1 MTVWLAFTRSPDIQ
15 ALGWTL
21 IHFLWQGTLIAL
33 VLKSALAILHPHRA
47 QLRYWTAAVTL
58 ALLMMVPMLTFMTRR
73 ATTAPI
79 HSRVASEPG
88 MIVVKPAS
96 PAMSAVDGP
105 VPAVQRTHAS
115 QPLTDFVLLRPDR
128 WTRELQAQLPDVLA
142 PWLAAFWIAG
152 IVLAGVRA
160 LGGMIQANNLR
171 KNAHEF
177 DPDDRVRS
185 FLMKSGAAGR
195 VRLLQS
201 TRVSVPT
208 MIGWL
213 RPTVILP
220 DGAEVESGHLQALLA
235 HELAHVRRRDYLVNL
250 LQAGVEALLF
260 FHPAV
265 WWVSA
270 QMRTEREC
278 CCDDLAVAACGD
290 LRLYLRAL
298 SDAENRRSGPKLA
311 VALRGTPLLHRIRRL
326 TDMKTLQS
334 SPWKKWSSSFLAF
347 AALMIFSAASTLLAF
362 IPVQAEPAPAQTA
375 PRAVSDKTAVSPAPI
390 PQPAAA
396 AAVVQQPPSA
406 EPRTQPAGLSTHNQP
421 HPDSSI
427 ATGVSQPAPQEKVT
441 GTIFDPTGSRL
452 PGVTVSVIDMQ
463 TGKLLATAFSWADG
477 TFEIVPPAG
486 NYYIQFAAPGWETQV
501 FTKSQLGSDP
511 LMIAMGLG
519 EKRETVTVV
528 TAAPATAVKPASGEP
543 ARVGGNVIPPRLS
556 RRADPVYPPEA
567 REAGVEGAVLI
578 SALIDAEG
586 NVKNPVVLSGPQLL
600 RDAALTCVEQWRY
613 QPARINNE
621 PWPMRLSI
629 TIVFKLKR

>member
-1 MTVWLAFTRSPDIQ
+1 
-15 ALGWTL
+15 
-21 IHFLWQGTLIAL
+21 
-33 VLKSALAILHPHRA
+33 
-47 QLRYWTAAVTL
+47 
-58 ALLMMVPMLTFMTRR
+58 
-73 ATTAPI
+73 
-79 HSRVASEPG
+79 
-88 MIVVKPAS
+88 
-96 PAMSAVDGP
+96 
-105 VPAVQRTHAS
+105 
-115 QPLTDFVLLRPDR
+115 
-128 WTRELQAQLPDVLA
+128 
-142 PWLAAFWIAG
+142 
-152 IVLAGVRA
+152 
-160 LGGMIQANNLR
+160 
-171 KNAHEF
+171 
-177 DPDDRVRS
+177 
-185 FLMKSGAAGR
+185 
-195 VRLLQS
+195 
-201 TRVSVPT
+201 
-208 MIGWL
+208 
-213 RPTVILP
+213 
-220 DGAEVESGHLQALLA
+220 
-235 HELAHVRRRDYLVNL
+235 
-250 LQAGVEALLF
+250 
-260 FHPAV
+260 
-265 WWVSA
+265 
-270 QMRTEREC
+270 
-278 CCDDLAVAACGD
+278 
-290 LRLYLRAL
+290 
-298 SDAENRRSGPKLA
+298 
-311 VALRGTPLLHRIRRL
+311 
-326 TDMKTLQS
+326 MKTLQS